1 MVLPGNGKLVRDRI
15 PQVIEAAGGVPNWF
29 VIERE
34 LLRQALDG
42 KLTEE
47 VGEYLDAASEV
58 SRLEELADVLEVIR
72 GLLAEMNLS
81 LDDLLAV
88 ADKKCAERG
97 GFEQGVWLA

>member
-1 MVLPGNGKLVRDRI
+1 MLPSNGKLVRDRI
-15 PQVIEAAGGVPNWF
+15 PQVIEASGGVPNWF

-34 LLRQALDG
+34 LLRQALAG

-47 VGEYLDAASEV
+47 VGEYLGAASEE
-58 SRLEELADVLEVIR
+58 SRLEELADILEVIR

-81 LDDLLAV
+81 MEDLLAV
-88 ADKKCAERG
+88 ADKKRAERG